1 MCLQF
6 ALSLQSNSGN
16 HCLHVFVVPLGGHD
30 PPEDDLDAD
39 DLVAVDGDRNPAE
52 LGAGDS
58 GLVVGVTL
66 YAYAFLEELRL
77 YR

>member
-6 ALSLQSNSGN
+6 DLSLQSNSAN
-16 HCLHVFVVPLGGHD
+16 HCLHVFVDPLGDHD

-39 DLVAVDGDRNPAE
+39 DLVAVDTDRNPAE

-58 GLVVGVTL
+58 ALVAGVTG
-66 YAYAFLEELRL
+66 YAKADLEDVLL
-77 YR
+77 DL